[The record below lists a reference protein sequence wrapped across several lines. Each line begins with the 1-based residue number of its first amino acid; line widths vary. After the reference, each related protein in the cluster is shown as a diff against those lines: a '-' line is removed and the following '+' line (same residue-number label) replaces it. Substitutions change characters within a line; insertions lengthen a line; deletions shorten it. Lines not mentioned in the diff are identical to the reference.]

1 MKKLEKKTEEK
12 TGTGEAEAGS
22 TEQTPD
28 NNPTE
33 TTESTDTPNQPK
45 ARKPKRKNKKKKVS
59 TQQQNASSKFSTDAM
74 ELHKNEIRAILL
86 IETARKPKTWDY
98 LTKAVEYEY
107 FDTKVSDLIGCSLYE
122 YLSTAKQDNYFVV
135 TEDKLTLNSTLLR
148 QAIFKT
154 IETFLQKNNPISLSN
169 LASYLADT
177 WDTEIWYTVF
187 NDKLKLFMSQFPRLK
202 IEGDKVTLVDLPVQE
217 KQVHPETDRVKTEIT
232 QFLRTSGSSTL
243 NVLDGHLKDT
253 LHHYCYQIINVQ
265 LKEFLSSHRGFVLEN
280 NTVKLI
286 DVPSLVTT
294 VEKYVDQKG
303 PIPINY
309 ADIFVKRHWQL
320 SVEDISGLSIDQLIT
335 TKIPTLQI
343 DDKDF
348 VSSRSKTAE
357 WSSPDV

>member
-1 MKKLEKKTEEK
+1 
-12 TGTGEAEAGS
+12 
-22 TEQTPD
+22 
-28 NNPTE
+28 
-33 TTESTDTPNQPK
+33 
-45 ARKPKRKNKKKKVS
+45 
-59 TQQQNASSKFSTDAM
+59 M

-177 WDTEIWYTVF
+177 WDSEIWYTVF
-187 NDKLKLFMSQFPRLK
+187 NDKLKLFLSQFPRLK

-217 KQVHPETDRVKTEIT
+217 KQVHPETDRVRTEIT
-232 QFLRTSGSSTL
+232 QFLRTSGSSTI

-253 LHHYCYQIINVQ
+253 LHQYCYQIINVQ

-286 DVPSLVTT
+286 DVPSLVAT
-294 VEKYVDQKG
+294 VEKYVAGQKG

-309 ADIFVKRHWQL
+309 VNNFVKSHWQL
-320 SVEDISGLSIDQLIT
+320 SVEDISGLSINQLIL
-335 TKIPTLQI
+335 TKISSVQI
-343 DDKDF
+343 DDNDF
-348 VSSRSKTAE
+348 VTSLSKTAE
-357 WSSPDV
+357 WSPDV